1 MDFILVSALFV
12 TTLLPLVYAYKK
24 RNSPKNAK
32 VALVINIC
40 SVFAL
45 IFLVAGLAFSNS
57 AYAADTATGEAAASS
72 GSSLAFIAAGLA
84 VGLSCVGGGIAVAS
98 SASSALGAI
107 SENPKIFGQALIM
120 VVLAE
125 GIAIYGMLI
134 AVLILNKI

>member
-1 MDFILVSALFV
+1 MDFLLTSALFV

-32 VALVINIC
+32 VALLINIC

-45 IFLVAGLAFSNS
+45 VLLVMGLSFSNV
-57 AYAADTATGEAAASS
+57 AYAADTAAEAATG
-72 GSSLAFIAAGLA
+72 GSNLAFIAAGLA
-84 VGLSCVGGGIAVAS
+84 VGLSCIGGGIAVAS

-107 SENPKIFGQALIM
+107 SENPKVFGQALIM